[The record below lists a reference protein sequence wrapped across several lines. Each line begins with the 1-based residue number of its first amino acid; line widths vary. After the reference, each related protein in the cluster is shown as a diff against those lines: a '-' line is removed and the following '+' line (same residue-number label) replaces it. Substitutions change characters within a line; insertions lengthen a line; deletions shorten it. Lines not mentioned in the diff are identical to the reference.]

1 MFHYRILIAAGVL
14 QIVLLLILPALH
26 FLIKP
31 LLTQKKWRFIIL
43 AVFWASCTAV
53 WLASMWR
60 ISPFSFRTGSALL
73 LTLIYAICTIPLIY
87 LLNIICRFVFR
98 LPERTRHAIMR
109 ITALPLFSLWF
120 VWGIWAAYT
129 PRTVYYAATTHK
141 TLAKPIKIAL
151 IADLHLGDLMG
162 NRSLKRLNQ
171 ILQTENPDLILL
183 AGDIIDDTPDEYR
196 RQNMGAELAKIAHQ
210 YPVYAVLGN
219 HDNYRGVQ
227 AEIEHDMQQ
236 AGVILLR
243 DESVLFADKIW
254 LTGRRDKQEK
264 NRLTPQKL
272 ISETMRQSNKPLIVI
287 DHQPDKA
294 QDNAVA
300 GFDIQVSGHTHA
312 GQTFPANYLIHL
324 FQPFV
329 YGKYQ
334 IDNMQLFITS
344 GYGLWGIPLRIGT
357 RAEVMMIDFR
367 SPER

>member
-14 QIVLLLILPALH
+14 QIILLFLLPALN

-31 LLTQKKWRFIIL
+31 LLTCSKWRFIAL
-43 AVFWASCTAV
+43 SLFWTVCTAIWV
-53 WLASMWR
+53 LSMWR
-60 ISPFSFRTGSALL
+60 ISPFGFRTGAGLL
-73 LTLIYAICTIPLIY
+73 LLLIYALS
-87 LLNIICRFVFR
+87 
-98 LPERTRHAIMR
+98 
-109 ITALPLFSLWF
+109 TALPLWLIRQIYRFRRPEKNADTMLRIIAIPLFLMWF
-120 VWGIWAAYT
+120 VWGVVSAYT
-129 PRTVYYAATTHK
+129 PKTVYYSANTQK
-141 TLAKPIKIAL
+141 TLTAPLKIAL
-151 IADLHLGDLMG
+151 IADLHLGDLVG
-162 NRSLKRLNQ
+162 NRSLQRLNQ
-171 ILQTENPDLILL
+171 ILQAENPDIVLL
-183 AGDIIDDTPDEYR
+183 AGDIIDDLPDVYR
-196 RQNMGAELAKIAHQ
+196 QKNMGKEFAKIAAK

-264 NRLTPQKL
+264 KRLTPQKL
-272 ISETMRQSNKPLIVI
+272 ISETMQQSNKPLIVI

-294 QDNAVA
+294 HDNAAA
-300 GFDIQVSGHTHA
+300 GFDIQVRGHTHA